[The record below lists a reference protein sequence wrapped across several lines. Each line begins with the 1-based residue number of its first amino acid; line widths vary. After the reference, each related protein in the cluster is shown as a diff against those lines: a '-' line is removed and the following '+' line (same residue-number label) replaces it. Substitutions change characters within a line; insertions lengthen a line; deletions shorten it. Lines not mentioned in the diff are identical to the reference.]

1 MGIVLLALVLVGASI
16 DTYSHYHEKKNAI
29 KTELTVSSAESQNLD
44 ETIPVTKP
52 KTLESVNEPE
62 SNKR

>member
-1 MGIVLLALVLVGASI
+1 MGIVLLTLVLVGASI
-16 DTYSHYHEKKNAI
+16 DTYSHYHEKKNVT

-52 KTLESVNEPE
+52 KTLESVNETQ
-62 SNKR
+62 SDKR

>member
-16 DTYSHYHEKKNAI
+16 DTYSHYQKKKNAI
-29 KTELTVSSAESQNLD
+29 KPELTVSSAESQNLD

-52 KTLESVNEPE
+52 KTLESVNETQ
-62 SNKR
+62 SDKR

>member
-44 ETIPVTKP
+44 ETIPVTEP
-52 KTLESVNEPE
+52 KTLDSVNETQSDKP
-62 SNKR
+62 